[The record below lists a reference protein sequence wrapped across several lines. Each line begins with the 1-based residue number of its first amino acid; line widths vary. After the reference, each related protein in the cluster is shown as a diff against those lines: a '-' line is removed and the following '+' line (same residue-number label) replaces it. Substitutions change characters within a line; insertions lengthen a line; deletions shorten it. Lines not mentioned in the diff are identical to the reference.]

1 MARGVFKFEKH
12 DPMKHNRVRIFKS
25 RMVNKVKGKAT
36 DSLFE
41 KSRLVIQGFN
51 DNGKEFILT

>member
-1 MARGVFKFEKH
+1 MARGVFEFKKY
-12 DPMKHNRVRIFKS
+12 DPTKHNRVRIFKS